1 VSVHRGGTA
10 SLSFRLVNHT
20 AATVGRST
28 ATVSAPASLH
38 LKGPQSVRIASLKA
52 GQSRAVR
59 LALKVGPQ
67 ADLGRGT
74 VKVKLK
80 LGDRTATSRVTIV
93 VLR

>member
-1 VSVHRGGTA
+1 VA
-10 SLSFRLVNHT
+10 NHT
-20 AATVGRST
+20 TATVGRST
-28 ATVSAPASLH
+28 ATVSAPAALH

-52 GQSRAVR
+52 GESRTVR

-80 LGDRTATSRVTIV
+80 LGDRTVTTKVTIV
-93 VLR
+93 VMR